1 MADSLNPWIQGYL
14 NSVAQQHGANYTKA
28 KRVKEVKVQLIKT
41 RRWRCMGSYI
51 GQEILDAIMF
61 TQAAIAAYV
70 KNNKG
75 PPSFSKLSTALVTLQ
90 EALLAFRPIPIGDKI
105 GVTDEYYLYLE
116 CHSFAISSQH
126 QNDKIWKKPEDIMK
140 DTKIKTYVEGLR
152 RDGGGGNVYLEK
164 RTQSQTRSMNNKFQ
178 DDFNALPSPQNGQ
191 QSKSPKKTVRE
202 DPFWKD
208 LNETNWNIKLQRAQ
222 ATPSLTDS
230 EEQMKTATPAKRKP
244 DPADASTDQT
254 ESSQDDDSMS
264 DASNSDSS
272 VSQPL
277 TNWSTSPKR
286 RSPAEADENSSPTSS
301 PSLKRSRSTAPLKAT
316 SARSRQPVLLS
327 SPPTGT
333 VHLSDDEEEEQEVAS
348 SLSSPGRPILTSRFP
363 GSNSRKFAEA
373 GPSKPG
379 TPIPLVP
386 KKSPFLRPSSPGS
399 HDNVYTK
406 SRSPARP
413 AHVADES
420 QVPSSQQMP
429 EVPLQRHTRVDGRL
443 SPNSDDGQTGSQLK
457 EKFRAIKTVSQGEP
471 PSFGDLEE
479 DDGDSLFSGD
489 GDIAFSSDSPQSDG
503 EASDFPAADGDSIS
517 VNLPGTQRD
526 MDIDDGDDEASRAS
540 SARPE
545 VGMDVEGSS
554 DSDVHMEQ
562 AHQIDEI
569 RDTVMK
575 DVADDTASPG
585 LSHLSQPKALSED
598 DRQVNDDLF
607 GDSGSHIGEAEQKY
621 VLRSPRPPDENYV
634 ANQKEALEHN
644 REAWEQPTFMRQ
656 NIIGPSQSINPEQTS
671 DAHPDESD
679 LPAHNTTTARS
690 GRSSVAGRDNQMDG
704 GGRNV
709 DQSR

>member
-1 MADSLNPWIQGYL
+1 
-14 NSVAQQHGANYTKA
+14 
-28 KRVKEVKVQLIKT
+28 
-41 RRWRCMGSYI
+41 
-51 GQEILDAIMF
+51 
-61 TQAAIAAYV
+61 
-70 KNNKG
+70 
-75 PPSFSKLSTALVTLQ
+75 
-90 EALLAFRPIPIGDKI
+90 
-105 GVTDEYYLYLE
+105 
-116 CHSFAISSQH
+116 
-126 QNDKIWKKPEDIMK
+126 
-140 DTKIKTYVEGLR
+140 
-152 RDGGGGNVYLEK
+152 
-164 RTQSQTRSMNNKFQ
+164 
-178 DDFNALPSPQNGQ
+178 
-191 QSKSPKKTVRE
+191 
-202 DPFWKD
+202 
-208 LNETNWNIKLQRAQ
+208 
-222 ATPSLTDS
+222 
-230 EEQMKTATPAKRKP
+230 
-244 DPADASTDQT
+244 
-254 ESSQDDDSMS
+254 MS

-301 PSLKRSRSTAPLKAT
+301 PSLKRSRSTAPLNAT

-399 HDNVYTK
+399 QDNVYTK

-413 AHVADES
+413 AYVAVRKVPLPKRLSYSHEPGKSPKILVPNSDTSGVASQSQHLSTQESQSQRAWPPILSQVRFTQLPQSSQRQNQALFQRRSSPSQSSAASQRGPKPSAPQGSLPVSNQAFKFQDES

-429 EVPLQRHTRVDGRL
+429 SLSQRGIGPTSPHDPLFSQYPHEEVQLQRHTRVDGRL

-562 AHQIDEI
+562 THQIDEI

-621 VLRSPRPPDENYV
+621 VLRSPRPPDENHV

-704 GGRNV
+704 GATKRRSEADRINALKATQLPSGDIPSPSQVLERSKLKGYTVNLPDKLRRSQMV
-709 DQSR
+709 NWKGLHAGLLVFESARAHELRQNREE